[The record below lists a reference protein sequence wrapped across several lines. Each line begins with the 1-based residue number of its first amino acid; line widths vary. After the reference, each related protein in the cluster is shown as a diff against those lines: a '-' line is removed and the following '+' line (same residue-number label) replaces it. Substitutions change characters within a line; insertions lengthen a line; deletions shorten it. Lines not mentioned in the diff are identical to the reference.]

1 MSQPTSAE
9 IIAKFTELG
18 DFTPGP
24 PTASVGALDP
34 FFAYDRPAEYGV
46 HVETINVPTRDGS
59 HLVTDLH
66 RPAGPDG
73 LPAVGRFPGI
83 VHDFNAYDGRHV
95 YGAGADY
102 FVSRGYVAIV
112 SSVRGTGGSPG
123 RVDPFGRQEQQDSYD
138 LIEWLAA
145 QPFSTGKVGQTGVS
159 YGGHNTLLAAVN
171 QPPHLTAIIPVQAI
185 SDWYE
190 NTIYRGGIPN
200 AQIHEWQRR
209 TAPETLDTYPRH
221 PLYDDFWRE
230 RSVKA
235 HWDRLTIPVLNVG
248 GWLDPYRDAMVA
260 NFTARQE
267 NTWMVAGPW
276 MHGMMPGQFEDIASA
291 AYLAWWDHWLAGLPA
306 PLPRAKVTSYEM
318 PGPGAGRGWQQ
329 FSTWPPAES
338 QQTSWIPAADGVL
351 GRVAAATP
359 TVAEFEANSGRLS
372 FDTPPLSHDVVVVA
386 GAAAMLRVAFTA
398 DDGNI
403 AVVVEDVDESGAAT
417 RVTNGW
423 LKASH
428 RNGHENLEPVTPLDF
443 IALRVPLWPAHHR
456 VVAGHRLRMTIS
468 SDDYPNIETEAAP
481 GTVYV
486 ELGTSATRLYCQ
498 ALP

>member
-9 IIAKFTELG
+9 IIAMVMEQG

-24 PTASVGALDP
+24 PTASIGKSDP
-34 FFAYDRPAEYGV
+34 FFSHDRTPEYGV
-46 HVETINVPTRDGS
+46 HVETIEVPTRDGS
-59 HLVTDLH
+59 HLVSDLR

-73 LPAVGRFPGI
+73 LPATGRFPGI
-83 VHDFNAYDGRHV
+83 VYDFNAYDARQF
-95 YGAGADY
+95 YGLGADY
-102 FVSRGYVAIV
+102 FVMRGYVAVV
-112 SSVRGTGGSPG
+112 SSVRGTGGTPG
-123 RVDPFGRQEQQDSYD
+123 RLDPFGRQEQQDSYD

-200 AQIHEWQRR
+200 AQIHEWQQR
-209 TAPETLDTYPRH
+209 TAPETLETYPQH
-221 PLYDDFWRE
+221 PLYDAFWRD

-235 HWDRLTIPVLNVG
+235 RWDKLTIPVLDVG

-276 MHGMMPGQFEDIASA
+276 MHGMVPGQFEDIASA
-291 AYLAWWDHWLAGLPA
+291 AYLAWWDHWLTDLPA
-306 PLPRAKVTSYEM
+306 PLPKAKVTSYEM
-318 PGPGAGRGWQQ
+318 PGPGAGHGWQQ
-329 FSTWPPAES
+329 FSTWPPAGS
-338 QQTSWIPAADGVL
+338 QPASWIPTADGVL
-351 GRVAAATP
+351 SAATEAA
-359 TVAEFEANSGRLS
+359 TIAEFEANSGRLT
-372 FDTPPLSHDVVVVA
+372 FDTAPLAHDIVMTA
-386 GAAAMLRVAFTA
+386 GAQAVLRVAFTA
-398 DDGNI
+398 MDGNV
-403 AVVVEDVDESGAAT
+403 AVVLDDVDESGAAT

-428 RNGHENLEPVTPLDF
+428 RNGHEKPAPVTPSAFVTLE
-443 IALRVPLWPAHHR
+443 VPLWPAHYR
-456 VVAGHRLRMTIS
+456 MVAGHRLRMTVS
-468 SDDYPNIETEAAP
+468 SDDFPNIETQAP
-481 GTVYV
+481 FGTVYV
-486 ELGTSATRLYCQ
+486 ELGTSATRLEYQ